1 MRKMQI
7 GSFFFLPSIAAL
19 AMLLA
24 GCSTSTTTVVSQ
36 EVYNIVWLPNES
48 NGMMAFIDKIYDNVD
63 GSQSE
68 GQNMYQVSSSG
79 SLGNAMFP
87 SDATPDLNYWNAPI
101 ISISPNGQ
109 TAIMQYGTDIYS
121 VPVSGGN
128 STDIIQNTSLF
139 GVSLDGKYAAT
150 TPTSAN
156 NAAYIFTTYDLAT
169 NPITINGQRKTI
181 KGLLSNRVLW
191 LNNNEYALTIYDS
204 TGVDS
209 LITTTS
215 LFLIHPA
222 MLFKS
227 FRMVIF
233 SFSAGAYSPKLN
245 TIFMRNHAQGID
257 SYNLNSDTR
266 TSIITGDTVFSMDV
280 SNDGSVLVYSSNAA
294 STNGSF
300 PAYAVNLSN
309 LDKKQIATNVV
320 DPFISPLHDK
330 VACINQIDGHN
341 SNIQVYGLA
350 TPP

>member
-209 LITTTS
+209 IDYDHVAIFDSSGNALQIIPNGDILIFCRCVFAQTQHD
-215 LFLIHPA
+215 LYA
-222 MLFKS
+222 KS
-227 FRMVIF
+227 RARYRLLQLEF
-233 SFSAGAYSPKLN
+233 
-245 TIFMRNHAQGID
+245 
-257 SYNLNSDTR
+257 
-266 TSIITGDTVFSMDV
+266 
-280 SNDGSVLVYSSNAA
+280 
-294 STNGSF
+294 
-300 PAYAVNLSN
+300 
-309 LDKKQIATNVV
+309 
-320 DPFISPLHDK
+320 
-330 VACINQIDGHN
+330 
-341 SNIQVYGLA
+341 
-350 TPP
+350 